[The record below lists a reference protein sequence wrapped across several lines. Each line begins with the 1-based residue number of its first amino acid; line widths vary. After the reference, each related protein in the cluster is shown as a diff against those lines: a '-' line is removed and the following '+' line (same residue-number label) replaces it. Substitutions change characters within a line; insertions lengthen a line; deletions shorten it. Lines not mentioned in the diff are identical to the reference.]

1 MPEMLGPDDLV
12 LCAGTLR
19 KASLAERCAAAVAGG
34 FAALTLFPEDVARA
48 RAEGLGLGEIRRI
61 IEGHGLV
68 VADLDPLLRWL
79 PGEPIPPGIPAATEH
94 EFYEIAEAVGARS
107 LNVAQG
113 FGRTVDL
120 DAAAEAFAGVCDRAR
135 EHGLLVTLEYLPWSG
150 IPDAA
155 TALAIA
161 LRSGRANATLMIDTW
176 HTFRGPTDEAQLR
189 ALPGARVGS
198 VQLNDAPTAPA
209 ANLVAETLD
218 ARLVPGEGAIP
229 LVPWLRIL
237 DAIGSLAP
245 IGVEVFSRTLDALP
259 PVEVGRRCGAAARRL
274 LEAARARA
282 GAAT

>member
-12 LCAGTLR
+12 LCSGTLR
-19 KASLAERCAAAVAGG
+19 NASLAEKCAAAVAGG
-34 FAALTLFPEDVARA
+34 FRALTLWPDDVARA
-48 RAEGLGLGEIRRI
+48 AKDGIALAEIRPRLAD
-61 IEGHGLV
+61 HGLV

-79 PGEPIPPGIPAATEH
+79 PDEAIPPGVSAATEP
-94 EFYEIAEAVGARS
+94 EFLAIAEAVGARS

-113 FGRTVDL
+113 FGARVDR
-120 DAAAEAFAGVCDRAR
+120 DRAAEALAGVCDRAR

-161 LRSGRANATLMIDTW
+161 ERSGRANATLMIDTW

-198 VQLNDAPTAPA
+198 VQLNDALAEPA

-218 ARLVPGEGAIP
+218 ARLLPGAGAIP
-229 LVPWLRIL
+229 LVRWLRIL
-237 DAIGSLAP
+237 DAIGSMAP
-245 IGVEVFSRTLDALP
+245 IGVEVFSRALDALP
-259 PVEVGRRCGAAARRL
+259 PVEVGRRCGAAARAVL
-274 LEAARARA
+274 AAARPPA
-282 GAAT
+282 